1 MSEINPEPQELPPP
15 QESPRDSRFKDSLP
29 DWALRGIIFV
39 AFLYFSTGKFKTD
52 PNAPWTV
59 LFNRIGFGQWLRYVA
74 AVLEMVGAFLTVFS
88 RTVEAGLVL
97 LGTIMF
103 GALLIVLLVLH
114 RPSDAFVPFAIL
126 CGLIALGL
134 HRRRV

>member
-1 MSEINPEPQELPPP
+1 MSETIPEPQELSPP
-15 QESPRDSRFKDSLP
+15 QEAPRNLRFKDSLP
-29 DWALRGIIFV
+29 DWGLRVIIFI
-39 AFLYFSTGKFKTD
+39 AFLYFSTGKFKAD
-52 PNAPWTV
+52 PKAPWTV
-59 LFNRIGFGQWLRYVA
+59 LFDQIGFGQWLRYVA
-74 AVLEMVGAFLTVFS
+74 AAFEMAGAFLVLFS

-97 LGTIMF
+97 LATIMF
-103 GALLIVLLVLH
+103 AAMLIALLVLH